1 MMGTSAVRDGL
12 ENRNAQLKARLGNL
26 AYNHYLLTV
35 KLKAIEVEMDQITC
49 VQEMNDLVS
58 QDIETDAAITAA
70 QNEAK
75 ENDG

>member
-12 ENRNAQLKARLGNL
+12 DTRDAQLKVRQGNL
-26 AYNHYLLTV
+26 AYTHYLLTV
-35 KLKAIEVEMDQITC
+35 KLKEIEVELAQIKC

-58 QDIETDAAITAA
+58 KDIETDAAIAAA
-70 QNEAK
+70 QSKAK